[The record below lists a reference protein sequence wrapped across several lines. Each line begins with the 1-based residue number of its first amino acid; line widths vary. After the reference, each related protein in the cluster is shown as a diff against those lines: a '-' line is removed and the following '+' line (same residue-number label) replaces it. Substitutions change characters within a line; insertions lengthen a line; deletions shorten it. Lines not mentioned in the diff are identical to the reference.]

1 MRYWSEDPVYGGF
14 VSVQADDLPTYSDA
28 NSDEFMYD
36 ADLNTL
42 TPLVDGYGILDYR
55 PHSNTPTT
63 ADPAGD
69 GWSLEASGYQ
79 LGNYTVDIYE
89 EPGTDDLYA
98 FTSFT
103 VAGVTTTSFFEEVE
117 TLQVQD
123 LSLIHI

>member
-1 MRYWSEDPVYGGF
+1 MLSVSSDLYHDGERYWAEDPVYGGF

-69 GWSLEASGYQ
+69 GWSL
-79 LGNYTVDIYE
+79 
-89 EPGTDDLYA
+89 
-98 FTSFT
+98 
-103 VAGVTTTSFFEEVE
+103 
-117 TLQVQD
+117 
-123 LSLIHI
+123 